1 MNRSSYSN
9 SMIKPPIK
17 GISNGV
23 VLCGATLQVL
33 ACYYG

>member
-17 GISNGV
+17 GIPNRAAWFFAAPRFR
-23 VLCGATLQVL
+23 C
-33 ACYYG
+33 